1 MDNATCKLCGRHYQV
16 VHNEDERN
24 MEIIDFIK
32 EHGKC
37 PICKEETDE
46 LMEENN
52 KLDLM
57 ESQLVDCEDLE

>member
-1 MDNATCKLCGRHYQV
+1 M
-16 VHNEDERN
+16 VHNEDEII

-32 EHGKC
+32 EHRKC

-57 ESQLVDCEDLE
+57 ESQLADCEDLE